1 MYVCTVAVLC
11 LFLHHAFHSME
22 VLSAACSTWSH
33 GIGARGH
40 VTFFLSPLVCI
51 YSHHCACPLVWGCG
65 WQLVFWIPH
74 TRHLAPFCM
83 WQKQRRIECL
93 LGVRE
98 ICFETIF
105 FFLSCIC
112 VVVTCTIMLC
122 SEIDRVIA
130 SSMHTVSTKRST
142 VYHLTTDASESR
154 TRILPY
160 TVSPDTLCI
169 VPDAQFLTDVHG
181 YVGEGTYPK
190 RDIVQ

>member
-98 ICFETIF
+98 ICFETIL

-112 VVVTCTIMLC
+112 VVVTCTIKCDVMQRDWPC
-122 SEIDRVIA
+122 HCKFDAHCFHKKEHCVPPNDRCFRVPHPYSTLHSKPGYLVY
-130 SSMHTVSTKRST
+130 SSGCPVPHPCP
-142 VYHLTTDASESR
+142 
-154 TRILPY
+154 RICGWRNI
-160 TVSPDTLCI
+160 S
-169 VPDAQFLTDVHG
+169 
-181 YVGEGTYPK
+181 
-190 RDIVQ
+190 